1 MRFRAALLSVFV
13 ALLVAVL
20 AAPSLFAHD
29 PASAKSARAAEAK
42 RPASPGPAEIARRI
56 VNDVLKVHPEEAI
69 QVNTD
74 LSNPALVDE
83 VAVAISR
90 AGGFPHIV
98 YTSPRLTRRLLEETP
113 EPYLAQTPDYAIKM
127 LRVIDATINLVS
139 PDSPTVLAQVPEHRL
154 ALVRKAT
161 EPLAERTQASP
172 GRVVSL
178 GNNGVPSKDL
188 AQFHNA
194 PLPAL
199 EDNFWRAVD
208 ASPAE
213 LRARGEKVRAVLS
226 EARTLRL
233 TAPNGTQLEMKL
245 VGRPVILNTGD
256 IPESRQV
263 SEEHQLRQVWLPA
276 GEAFTS
282 PLETSANGILRVD
295 SAEYRGIKVR
305 DLRLMFS
312 DGRVVDLTAEK
323 GADALQEALLLSGGD
338 KDRIAVIDV
347 GLNPHS
353 RLIPGSTYHS
363 YEMEGVVTVGIG
375 GISWAPTENRS
386 DFAATFF
393 LPNATLEADGRV
405 IVKEGKLQI

>member
-1 MRFRAALLSVFV
+1 
-13 ALLVAVL
+13 
-20 AAPSLFAHD
+20 
-29 PASAKSARAAEAK
+29 
-42 RPASPGPAEIARRI
+42 
-56 VNDVLKVHPEEAI
+56 
-69 QVNTD
+69 
-74 LSNPALVDE
+74 
-83 VAVAISR
+83 
-90 AGGFPHIV
+90 
-98 YTSPRLTRRLLEETP
+98 
-113 EPYLAQTPDYAIKM
+113 
-127 LRVIDATINLVS
+127 
-139 PDSPTVLAQVPEHRL
+139 
-154 ALVRKAT
+154 
-161 EPLAERTQASP
+161 
-172 GRVVSL
+172 
-178 GNNGVPSKDL
+178 
-188 AQFHNA
+188 
-194 PLPAL
+194 
-199 EDNFWRAVD
+199 
-208 ASPAE
+208 
-213 LRARGEKVRAVLS
+213 
-226 EARTLRL
+226 
-233 TAPNGTQLEMKL
+233 
-245 VGRPVILNTGD
+245 
-256 IPESRQV
+256 
-263 SEEHQLRQVWLPA
+263 VWLPA